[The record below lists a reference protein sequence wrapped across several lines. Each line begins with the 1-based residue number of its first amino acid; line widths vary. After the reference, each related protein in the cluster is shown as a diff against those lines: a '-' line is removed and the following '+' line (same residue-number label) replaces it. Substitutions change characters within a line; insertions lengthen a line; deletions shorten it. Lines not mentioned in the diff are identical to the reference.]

1 MVHWET
7 VHVTYFRDTSQDV
20 SEGTFQLFLLL
31 YDYIFILVSLS
42 GSLYI

>member
-1 MVHWET
+1 MVHWKIGR
-7 VHVTYFRDTSQDV
+7 VTYLRGTSQDV